1 VRAAVSPTPADLVN
15 PPEDVRAVK
24 KEEYGQESAG
34 RIPELD
40 GIRGIAIGMVL
51 MHHYFYLAVQARP
64 ATALSYAL
72 VSGRLMWSGVDLFF
86 VLSGF
91 LIGGILLDSRS
102 SSNYF
107 QVFYTRR
114 FFRIVPIYAI
124 CVAGAFAL
132 TWLFRLGVAGGL
144 SWIVKDQLP
153 WIPYLV
159 FLQNFWMAH
168 KNTLGLFGLGVTW
181 SLAVEEQFYLTLP
194 SLIRFLSPRRLV
206 AVVVACIIAAP
217 MLRIALYARWPDHPL
232 SWVTLMPCRADALLL
247 GVLGAIAMRDARWR
261 AILASNQTTLRL
273 ALAVFAMGVGYLNLR
288 AASPY
293 GPVMVTIG
301 FTWLAAFYL
310 CILVY
315 ALTFHGSWIG
325 WCLRWGWL
333 GWLGSI
339 AYGVYLLHEFV
350 RVAFFGIIW
359 SRPPEISS
367 VAELC
372 VTILALAVTLV
383 VCRVSWVY
391 FEKPLIRRGHRA
403 RYYWSGAKIAN
414 RVGAP
419 SAEASGS

>member
-1 VRAAVSPTPADLVN
+1 MRRGVSTALAESVN
-15 PPEDVRAVK
+15 SSEGVDSLKNEGFR
-24 KEEYGQESAG
+24 QESAA
-34 RIPELD
+34 RVPELD

-51 MHHYFYLAVQARP
+51 MHHYFYLAIQARP
-64 ATALSYAL
+64 ATPLSYAL

-114 FFRIVPIYAI
+114 FFRIVPIYTF
-124 CVAGAFAL
+124 CLAGAFAL
-132 TWLFRLGVAGGL
+132 TWLFRLGVAGGV

-168 KNTLGLFGLGVTW
+168 KNTPGLFGLGVTW

-194 SLIRFLSPRRLV
+194 SLIRYLSPRRLV
-206 AVVVACIIAAP
+206 VVVVACIIAAP
-217 MLRIALYARWPDHPL
+217 VLRIALHARWPDHPL

-247 GVLGAIAMRDARWR
+247 GVLGAIAMRDARLR
-261 AILASNQTTLRL
+261 AMLASKQVVFRL
-273 ALAVFAMGVGYLNLR
+273 ALAVFVIGIGYMNLR
-288 AASPY
+288 APSPY
-293 GPVMVTIG
+293 GPVMLTIG

-310 CILVY
+310 GILIY
-315 ALTFHGSWIG
+315 ALTFHGSWIS

-350 RVAFFGIIW
+350 RVAFFGLIW

-372 VTILALAVTLV
+372 VTILALAVTLI
-383 VCRVSWVY
+383 VCRFSWVY
-391 FEKPLIRRGHRA
+391 FEKPLIKRGHQAQYYRGGA
-403 RYYWSGAKIAN
+403 RVRESHADA
-414 RVGAP
+414 
-419 SAEASGS
+419 

>member
-1 VRAAVSPTPADLVN
+1 VRPAVSTTLAELVN
-15 PPEDVRAVK
+15 PPEGVRSVK
-24 KEEYGQESAG
+24 NEEYGQKSER

-40 GIRGIAIGMVL
+40 GIRGIAIGLVL
-51 MHHYFYLAVQARP
+51 MHHYFYLAIRARP

-72 VSGRLMWSGVDLFF
+72 ISGRLMWSGVDLFF

-102 SSNYF
+102 ASNYF
-107 QVFYTRR
+107 QIFYMRR
-114 FFRIVPIYAI
+114 FFRIVPIYAT
-124 CVAGAFAL
+124 CLAGAFAL
-132 TWLFRLGVAGGL
+132 TWLVRLGVAGGV

-206 AVVVACIIAAP
+206 TAVITCIVAAP
-217 MLRIALYARWPDHPL
+217 LFRVALHARWPDHSL

-261 AILASNQTTLRL
+261 AILTRNPTAFRL
-273 ALAVFAMGVGYLNLR
+273 ALAIFAVGFVYLNLW

-293 GPVMVTIG
+293 DPKMITIG
-301 FTWLAAFYL
+301 FTWIASFYVS
-310 CILVY
+310 ILVY
-315 ALTFHGSWIG
+315 ALTFHDSWISE
-325 WCLRWGWL
+325 CLRWGWL

-350 RVAFFGIIW
+350 RVAFFGLIW
-359 SRPPEISS
+359 SRPPMISS

-372 VTILALAVTLV
+372 VTLLSLTVTLI
-383 VCRVSWVY
+383 VCRFSWVY
-391 FEKPLIRRGHRA
+391 FEKPLISLGHRA
-403 RYYWSGAKIAN
+403 HYDWGGAKT
-414 RVGAP
+414 
-419 SAEASGS
+419 E